1 MKLQQQLIS
10 GFGLLL
16 ILLLALS
23 ISSFFRFSTTLDG
36 FVEYRGLAKS
46 SVSSGRIQANILE
59 ARLAANKYIKNQSE
73 DLKQAINNRIDTAM
87 GLLDQEL
94 AAELEPEL
102 RRRFQDIKT
111 GVENYQQGFTQ
122 VEALIKE
129 RHKTVVNRLDPNGLT
144 MRKMLTDI
152 AHTAYDDGDL
162 EAAFYS
168 GELQESVMLAR
179 LYVTKYL
186 VSNEIEDKDR
196 ALAEFNKIKRRAGSL
211 INQIQNPKRVELFR
225 KFENAFSAYQLAFN
239 DTSDIIEKRNSL
251 VAEVLDVVGRE
262 SAASIEE
269 IKLEAKKHQDEIGP
283 TLQSDIVNAKYILT
297 ILSIVSVII
306 GLLSALYIYKGVM
319 RVVGG
324 EPSQIAEMVKKVSE
338 GDLTSDFTVSGKET
352 GIYANTIAM
361 HRELKRII
369 AGFHS
374 ISDNVSSASVELTAV
389 MAESKANSEQEL
401 AQVEQVATAVNEL
414 SSTAAEVSAN
424 AASAEEA
431 ANVAGRNVADG
442 QQALQRSDKISEQ
455 INSSVQESTQIVNQ
469 LKDYS
474 NEIGTVVDVINGISE
489 QTNLLALNAAI
500 EAARAG
506 EQGRGFAVVADEVR
520 SLAAKTQQSTV
531 DIQELISRLQEQAQ
545 QADDFMQSNAELIA
559 ESLVITQQVGEA
571 FSSISSSVAQIS
583 ELNTLVATAS
593 EEQSGVTKEIS
604 ENVETTSEI
613 VHQNVS
619 GITQSTHASE
629 ELSRLS
635 EEQKSL
641 LAYFK
646 V

>member
-10 GFGLLL
+10 GFGLL
-16 ILLLALS
+16 IVLLLALS

-36 FVEYRGLAKS
+36 FVEYRGLAIS

-59 ARLAANKYIKNQSE
+59 ARLAASKYIKNQSE
-73 DLKQAINNRIDTAM
+73 DLKQAINNRIDIAM

-111 GVENYQQGFTQ
+111 GVENYQQGFDQ
-122 VEALIKE
+122 VETLIEE
-129 RHKTVVNRLDPNGLT
+129 RHQTVENRLDPNGLT

-186 VSNEIEDKDR
+186 VSNDAADKER
-196 ALAEFNKIKRRAGSL
+196 ALLEFDNIKRRAGEL
-211 INQIQNPKRVELFR
+211 INQIQNPKRIELFGS
-225 KFENAFSAYQLAFN
+225 FEKSFSAYRVAFN
-239 DTSDIIEKRNSL
+239 DTSDIIEKRNNL

-283 TLQSDIVNAKYILT
+283 ALQSDIINTKYILT

-442 QQALQRSDKISEQ
+442 QQALQRSDKISEP

-474 NEIGTVVDVINGISE
+474 NEIGSVVDVINGISE

-520 SLAAKTQQSTV
+520 SLAAKTQQSTI
-531 DIQELISRLQEQAQ
+531 DIQEIISQLQSQAQ
-545 QADDFMQSNAELIA
+545 KADDFMQSNAELIA

-619 GITQSTHASE
+619 GITQSSHASE